1 MLQIIDSIN
10 FYFYKLRLQID
21 ELQSY
26 SYFTEDQYKLISKL
40 KKFNKKFQK
49 KFLNECLVISKNL
62 KSGTNETEIY
72 EDINEYISWYFQ
84 YFKLFNTYLS
94 VIRSAEN
101 IKINQGIYLLIE
113 NFTKKISEKS
123 RFIIFPKFSINYGYF
138 DISNNLN
145 KFTSVLNEKNIKD
158 FLIFQIPSF
167 NQNEILNNSILGHEI
182 GHYIE
187 EKNSLSATLI
197 NSMTKLKVLTKNKI
211 DHIAK
216 EKFDSEK
223 KLEKDLE
230 YSDYLFEFYQNWI
243 DKKVV
248 PWMKEIFSD
257 IIGLR
262 IFGLAF
268 FFASFD
274 TFSQTQ
280 SFGGVNHPP
289 TSLRLKFLIND
300 IKKTISN
307 NLDKFKLEFNN
318 EKGEK
323 EELSS
328 GLHKKIDFIEKKNL
342 AEIKSD
348 NQVNE
353 TTIKIFETEE
363 LSERIYE
370 IVNDLVKNGI
380 IKEYSFSSEENIR
393 EIIYLMILLEEYI
406 IPNENEISKP
416 VNVISIINAGW
427 FFYLF
432 KMGAHYKR
440 FGVDLDVLTYEMID
454 KKMLVNQKLHNLLL
468 KAIELSKIQE
478 QLQNKIIESD

>member
-1 MLQIIDSIN
+1 MILQIIDSIN

-49 KFLNECLVISKNL
+49 KFLNECLEIFKEL
-62 KSGTNETEIY
+62 KSGINETEIY
-72 EDINEYISWYFQ
+72 EDINKHISWYFQ
-84 YFKLFNTYLS
+84 YFKIFNDYLS
-94 VIRSAEN
+94 VIRTVEN

-123 RFIIFPKFSINYGYF
+123 RFIIFPKFNINCGYL
-138 DISNNLN
+138 DISKHLN

-158 FLIFQIPSF
+158 FLLFQIPSF

-182 GHYIE
+182 GHYVE
-187 EKNSLSATLI
+187 EKNFLSATLI
-197 NSMTKLKVLTKNKI
+197 NSMTKFKVLTKKKI
-211 DHIAK
+211 EHIAK
-216 EKFDSEK
+216 ERFESEK
-223 KLEKDLE
+223 RIDKDLE
-230 YSDYLFEFYQNWI
+230 YEDYLFEYYEKWI

-268 FFASFD
+268 FFAFFD
-274 TFSQTQ
+274 TISQTQ
-280 SFGGVNHPP
+280 SFGGWDHPP
-289 TSLRLKFLIND
+289 TSLRLKFLING
-300 IKKTISN
+300 IKKTISDK
-307 NLDKFKLEFNN
+307 LDKFKLEFTN
-318 EKGEK
+318 EKGEE
-323 EELSS
+323 EEL
-328 GLHKKIDFIEKKNL
+328 GLGLCKKIDFIEKKNL
-342 AEIKSD
+342 AEIQSY

-353 TTIKIFETEE
+353 PIMKIFETDE

-380 IKEYSFSSEENIR
+380 IKEYSFNSEEIL
-393 EIIYLMILLEEYI
+393 EIIYLMKLLEEYI

-432 KMGAHYKR
+432 KMEAHFKR
-440 FGVDLDVLTYEMID
+440 FGVDLDDLTYEMID
-454 KKMLVNQKLHNLLL
+454 KKMLVNQKLQNLLL
-468 KAIELSKIQE
+468 KAIELSKIQG
-478 QLQNKIIESD
+478 QLQNKIMEE

>member
-1 MLQIIDSIN
+1 MIFQIIDSIN

-26 SYFTEDQYKLISKL
+26 SYFAEDQYKLISKL

-49 KFLNECLVISKNL
+49 KFLKEYLEISKNL
-62 KSGTNETEIY
+62 KSGINETEIY
-72 EDINEYISWYFQ
+72 EDINKYISWYFQ
-84 YFKLFNTYLS
+84 YFKLFNEYLS
-94 VIRSAEN
+94 VIRRAEN

-113 NFTKKISEKS
+113 NFIKKISQKS
-123 RFIIFPKFSINYGYF
+123 RFIIFPKFNINCGYL

-158 FLIFQIPSF
+158 FLLFQIPSF

-187 EKNSLSATLI
+187 EKNFLSANLI
-197 NSMTKLKVLTKNKI
+197 NSMTALKVLTKKKI

-216 EKFDSEK
+216 EKFESEK
-223 KLEKDLE
+223 KLDKDLE
-230 YSDYLFEFYQNWI
+230 YEDYLFEFYQNWI

-280 SFGGVNHPP
+280 SYGGGNHPP
-289 TSLRLKFLIND
+289 TSLRLEFLING
-300 IKKTISN
+300 IKKTIWDK
-307 NLDKFKLEFNN
+307 LDKFKLEFTD
-318 EKGEK
+318 EKGEE

-328 GLHKKIDFIEKKNL
+328 GLRKKIDFIEKKNL
-342 AEIKSD
+342 EEIKSY

-353 TTIKIFETEE
+353 VTMKIFETEE
-363 LSERIYE
+363 LSERLYE
-370 IVNDLVKNGI
+370 TVNDLVKNGFI
-380 IKEYSFSSEENIR
+380 TEYSFSSEEIR
-393 EIIYLMILLEEYI
+393 EIIYLMKLLEEYI

-416 VNVISIINAGW
+416 ANVISIINAGW

-432 KMGAHYKR
+432 KMETHYKR
-440 FGVDLDVLTYEMID
+440 FGVDLDDLTYEMID

-468 KAIELSKIQE
+468 KAIELSKIQG
-478 QLQNKIIESD
+478 QLQNKITEE